1 MNSSTTQRAC
11 AMQKIPPGR
20 SLSSSATHQVVAG
33 SLYSGCVAMC
43 GAKKAGNCPEIPTF
57 YGIFVGSPGFWQ
69 GDNLPTI
76 KGFTGSPGDGPIEK
90 GV

>member
-1 MNSSTTQRAC
+1 
-11 AMQKIPPGR
+11 
-20 SLSSSATHQVVAG
+20 
-33 SLYSGCVAMC
+33 MC

-69 GDNLPTI
+69 GDNLLTI

-90 GV
+90 GVYKLTALESQKIAKNSKK